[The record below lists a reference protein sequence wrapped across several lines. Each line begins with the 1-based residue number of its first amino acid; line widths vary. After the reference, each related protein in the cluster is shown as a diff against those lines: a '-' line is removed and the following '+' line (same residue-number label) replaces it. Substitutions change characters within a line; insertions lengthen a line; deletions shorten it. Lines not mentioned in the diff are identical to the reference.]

1 MPRRAGFAE
10 SYSAFVEAPRPR
22 NTAPAMRRMR
32 KRGTM
37 RVPATAATLNAP
49 GTAIARPPRIAASA
63 DCTTDASLDS
73 GIQRDRQLRRAFRLP
88 GAITD

>member
-1 MPRRAGFAE
+1 MARKGRTPE
-10 SYSAFVEAPRPR
+10 PYSAFVAVERFRNIEA
-22 NTAPAMRRMR
+22 TMRQMR
-32 KRGTM
+32 KRGAM

>member
-1 MPRRAGFAE
+1 MAGKSRTPE
-10 SYSAFVEAPRPR
+10 PYSAFVAVERFRNIEA
-22 NTAPAMRRMR
+22 TIRRMR
-32 KRGTM
+32 KRGAI
-37 RVPATAATLNAP
+37 RVP